1 MRNRAPAIL
10 ATALAA
16 ALLLSACT
24 ADKTRVVDGSRVV
37 IATSDSFSSYNDATG
52 YGNTPANNGVAA
64 ATSSSFA
71 YYSNENTLV
80 DDESFGSYEIVSEA
94 PFQVKYTVAPGVT
107 WSDGVPIDAADL
119 MLAWVANSGAYARE
133 GFSPTE
139 FIDPQTGRFTDAFP
153 ADVVYFDGARAS
165 GLQHAATV
173 PVVSDDRRSITLQF
187 DSYFADWRL
196 AFSVGLPAHIVGG
209 GALGVPFAEDQGAAA
224 KDAVLTAITTGD
236 LATLAPLSRFWNSG
250 FNFDSMPRYSS
261 LLVGSGPYTITD
273 IQPQESVT
281 LTANPRY
288 TGARKPAVETII
300 VRTIADPL
308 EAVAALADGSVD
320 IITPSATADVRFAL
334 DAIDTVTTRIGETGT
349 FEHLDLQFS
358 GGKSE
363 LFADERVRRAFLSVV
378 PRDRIVA
385 DLVAPLDASA
395 VVRSSNVFA
404 PGDPAYED
412 AIATN
417 GSDAYG
423 QVDVEKAKS
432 LLAEA
437 GVTRARPCILFDPAN
452 PRRVAEYTLIRD
464 SAKLAGFTVTDC
476 SNPAWEELLGV
487 QGAYDAALFGWDE
500 SNLAVTGIAARLRS
514 DSTISNFSH
523 YSSPDVDAMLV
534 ELSAQSDPAAQQEV
548 LTRIDSRLFDDSYG
562 LPLYQYPGITAWS
575 DRVTGV
581 APSSLDPGVFWNVW
595 EWQPTTNTPSPAPS
609 R

>member
-1 MRNRAPAIL
+1 MPNRALAIL
-10 ATALAA
+10 ATAVAA
-16 ALLLSACT
+16 ALVLSGCT
-24 ADKTRVVDGSRVV
+24 AEETRVVDGSRVV

-52 YGNTPANNGVAA
+52 YGNTPTNNGVAA
-64 ATSSSFA
+64 ATSSSFS
-71 YYSNENTLV
+71 YYSDENTLV
-80 DDESFGSYEIVSEA
+80 DDESFGSYEIVSEV
-94 PFQVKYTVAPGVT
+94 PFQVKYTIAPGVT

-119 MLAWVANSGAYARE
+119 MLAWAANSGVVNQQD
-133 GFSPTE
+133 FSPAD

-153 ADVVYFDGARAS
+153 ADVVYFDGARQS
-165 GLQHAATV
+165 GLQRATTV
-173 PVVSDDRRSITLQF
+173 PVVSDDRRAITLQF
-187 DSYFADWRL
+187 DSFFADWRL
-196 AFSVGLPAHIVGG
+196 AFSLGLPAHIVGG
-209 GALGVPFAEDQGAAA
+209 GALGIPFDEDKGVAA
-224 KDAVLTAITTGD
+224 KDAVLAAITAGD
-236 LATLAPLSRFWNSG
+236 PATLAPLSRFWNSG

-261 LLVGSGPYTITD
+261 VLVGSGPYTITD

-320 IITPSATADVRFAL
+320 IITPSATTDVRGAL
-334 DAIDTVTTRIGETGT
+334 AAIDTATSQIGETGT

-378 PRDRIVA
+378 PREQILSN
-385 DLVAPLDASA
+385 LVVPLDDSA

-404 PGDPAYED
+404 PGDEGYQE
-412 AIATN
+412 AIAAN
-417 GSDAYG
+417 GSVAYG
-423 QVDVEKAKS
+423 QVDVEKAKA

-514 DSTISNFSH
+514 DSTVSNFSH
-523 YSSPDVDAMLV
+523 YSSPDVDAMLG
-534 ELSAQSDPAAQQEV
+534 ELSAQSDPAAQREV
-548 LTRIDSRLFDDSYG
+548 LTRIDARLFADSYG

-581 APSSLDPGVFWNVW
+581 APSTLDPGVFWNVW